1 MTPHRKEPLPTP
13 HSPYGL
19 DFRHMPEILVKKT
32 RNEPGE
38 ASLEVT
44 IPPDNVKA
52 AEERATKFYQ
62 QRARLPGFRQGK
74 VPAAVVRKKFAD
86 DIRQE
91 TLRELVQ
98 ESWRVAQK
106 QEELKPIADPH
117 IHNLKWEEG
126 APVTFELHVE
136 LKPELKLQRLGGFRL
151 TRTVPA
157 VTAAQV
163 DAQLNAMREQR
174 APWTPVAGEKP
185 KPKDLVDVA
194 IATRENNE
202 VKDPQPYQFVLGE
215 GRAIPDVEAR
225 IMGLT
230 PGESVDATVRF
241 PDDFAE
247 EAKRGQTRDIQ
258 LTLREVKRQELPVL
272 DDAFAREMGDFES
285 LDALRSAVAEDLK
298 KEAEREA
305 DARVRAELVE
315 QIVQANNVVAPRP
328 VVERVL
334 GMYAQAYE
342 IPEERWEKF
351 AQEFRSVAESQVRR
365 DLVLDTVVES
375 QNLRATEAELDQRIQ
390 ELAERRGMKPAELY
404 ASLEKA
410 KRLRDVARSITE
422 EKVFAYLLSQST
434 VEPA

>member
-1 MTPHRKEPLPTP
+1 
-13 HSPYGL
+13 
-19 DFRHMPEILVKKT
+19 MPEILVKKT
-32 RNEPGE
+32 KVEPGE
-38 ASLEVT
+38 ASLQVT

-52 AEERATKFYQ
+52 AEDRATKFYQ

-74 VPAAVVRKKFAD
+74 VPAAVVKKKFAD

-126 APVTFELHVE
+126 APVTFEFHVE
-136 LKPELKLQRLGGFRL
+136 LKPDLKLERLGKFKV
-151 TRTVPA
+151 TRTVTA

-174 APWTPVAGEKP
+174 APWTPVSGEKP
-185 KPKDLVDVA
+185 KPKDLVDVI
-194 IATRENNE
+194 IATRENGA

-215 GRAIPDVEAR
+215 GRAIPDVEER
-225 IMGLT
+225 VMSLV

-258 LTLREVKRQELPVL
+258 LTLREVKRQELAAL

-285 LDALRSAVAEDLK
+285 LEALRKAITEDLH

-305 DARVRAELVE
+305 DARVRAELIE

-328 VVERVL
+328 LVERVL

-342 IPEERWEKF
+342 IPEDRWEKF
-351 AQEFRSVAESQVRR
+351 AEEFRTVAESQVRR
-365 DLVLDTVVES
+365 DLVMDYVVES
-375 QNLRATEAELDQRIQ
+375 QHLRATEADLDQKIQ
-390 ELAERRGMKPAELY
+390 ELADKRGMKAAELY

-422 EKVFAYLLSQST
+422 EKVFTYLLSQST
-434 VEPA
+434 VEQA

>member
-1 MTPHRKEPLPTP
+1 
-13 HSPYGL
+13 
-19 DFRHMPEILVKKT
+19 MPEILVRKT
-32 RNEPGE
+32 KVEPGE

-62 QRARLPGFRQGK
+62 ERARLPGFRQGK
-74 VPAAVVRKKFAD
+74 VPAAVVRKKFAEG
-86 DIRQE
+86 IREE

-126 APVTFELHVE
+126 SPVTFEFHVE

-157 VTAAQV
+157 ITAAQV

-174 APWTPVAGEKP
+174 APWTPVANEKP
-185 KPKDLVDVA
+185 KPKDLVDVT
-194 IATRENNE
+194 IAGRENGE

-215 GRAIPDVEAR
+215 GRAIPDVEER
-225 IMGLT
+225 IMALL
-230 PGESVDATVRF
+230 PGESVDATVKF

-247 EAKRGQTRDIQ
+247 EAKRGQTRDVH
-258 LTLREVKRQELPVL
+258 LTLREVKRQELPAL

-285 LDALRSAVAEDLK
+285 LEALRTAVAADLG

-305 DARVRAELVE
+305 DAKVRTALVQE
-315 QIVQANNVVAPRP
+315 IVEANNVVAPRP
-328 VVERVL
+328 LVERVL
-334 GMYAQAYE
+334 GAYAQAYE
-342 IPEERWEKF
+342 IPEERWQQF
-351 AQEFRSVAESQVRR
+351 AQEFRTIAESQVKR
-365 DLVLDTVVES
+365 DLVLDHVVES
-375 QNLRATEAELDQRIQ
+375 QQLRATEAELDQKIQ
-390 ELAERRGMKPAELY
+390 ELAERRGMKAAELY

-422 EKVFAYLLSQST
+422 EKVFSYLLSQST
-434 VEPA
+434 VEQA

>member
-1 MTPHRKEPLPTP
+1 
-13 HSPYGL
+13 
-19 DFRHMPEILVKKT
+19 MPDILVKKT
-32 RNEPGE
+32 RVEPGE

-44 IPPDNVKA
+44 IPSDNVKA
-52 AEERATKFYQ
+52 AEERATKVYQ

-126 APVTFELHVE
+126 APVTFEFHVE
-136 LKPELKLQRLGGFRL
+136 LKPELKLERLGNFRL
-151 TRTVPA
+151 TRKVAA

-174 APWTPVAGEKP
+174 APWTPVPGEKP
-185 KPKDLVDVA
+185 KLKDLVDVL
-194 IATRENNE
+194 IATRENGE

-215 GRAIPDVEAR
+215 GRAIPDVEER
-225 IMGLT
+225 ILSLA

-258 LTLREVKRQELPVL
+258 LTLREVKRQELPAL

-285 LDALRSAVAEDLK
+285 VEALRTAIAEDLK

-328 VVERVL
+328 LVERVL

-351 AQEFRSVAESQVRR
+351 AEEFRTVAEAQVRR
-365 DLVLDTVVES
+365 DLVLDHVVES
-375 QNLRATEAELDQRIQ
+375 QKLRATEAELDQRIH
-390 ELAERRGMKPAELY
+390 ELAERRGMKAAELY

-422 EKVFAYLLSQST
+422 EKVFTHLLSQST
-434 VEPA
+434 VEQA

>member
-1 MTPHRKEPLPTP
+1 
-13 HSPYGL
+13 
-19 DFRHMPEILVKKT
+19 MPDILVKKT
-32 RNEPGE
+32 RAEPGE

-44 IPPDNVKA
+44 IPPDNVRA
-52 AEERATKFYQ
+52 AVERATKAYQ

-74 VPAAVVRKKFAD
+74 APAAVVRKKFAD
-86 DIRQE
+86 DIRQD

-117 IHNLKWEEG
+117 IHNLKWEDG
-126 APVTFELHVE
+126 APVTFEFHVE
-136 LKPELKLQRLGGFRL
+136 LKPDLKLQRLGGFRL

-157 VTAAQV
+157 ISAAQV
-163 DAQLNAMREQR
+163 DAQLNTMREQR

-185 KPKDLVDVA
+185 KPKDLVDVI
-194 IATRENNE
+194 IATRENGE

-215 GRAIPDVEAR
+215 GRAIPDVEER
-225 IMGLT
+225 IMSLT
-230 PGESVDATVRF
+230 PSESVDATVRF

-247 EAKRGQTRDIQ
+247 EAKRGQTRDVQI
-258 LTLREVKRQELPVL
+258 TLREVKRQELAAL

-285 LDALRSAVAEDLK
+285 LDALRAAVTADLG
-298 KEAEREA
+298 KEAERDA
-305 DARVRAELVE
+305 DAKVRAELVE

-328 VVERVL
+328 LVERVL

-342 IPEERWEKF
+342 IPEERWEQF
-351 AQEFRSVAESQVRR
+351 AKEFRTVAESQVRR
-365 DLVLDTVVES
+365 DLVLDYVVES
-375 QNLRATEAELDQRIQ
+375 QNLRATEAELDERIQ
-390 ELAERRGMKPAELY
+390 QLAARRNMPAAQLY

>member
-1 MTPHRKEPLPTP
+1 
-13 HSPYGL
+13 
-19 DFRHMPEILVKKT
+19 MPDILVKKT
-32 RNEPGE
+32 RTEPGE
-38 ASLEVT
+38 ASLEVS
-44 IPPDNVKA
+44 IPTENVRA
-52 AEERATKFYQ
+52 AEERATKVYQ

-74 VPAAVVRKKFAD
+74 VPAAVVRKKFAE

-117 IHNLKWEEG
+117 IHNLKWEAG
-126 APVTFELHVE
+126 APVTFEIHVE
-136 LKPELKLQRLGGFRL
+136 LKPDLKLQRLGGFRL

-157 VTAAQV
+157 VTAAQI
-163 DAQLNAMREQR
+163 DAHLSAMREQR

-185 KPKDLVDVA
+185 KPKDLVDVT
-194 IATRENNE
+194 IATREQEE

-215 GRAIPDVEAR
+215 GRAIPDVEER
-225 IMGLT
+225 IMNLT

-247 EAKRGQTRDIQ
+247 AAKRGQTRDIRVS
-258 LTLREVKRQELPVL
+258 LREVKRQQLPPL
-272 DDAFAREMGDFES
+272 DDAFGREMGDFES
-285 LDALRSAVAEDLK
+285 LEALRAAVASDLK

-305 DARVRAELVE
+305 DARVRAALVE
-315 QIVQANNVVAPRP
+315 EIIQANNVVAPRP
-328 VVERVL
+328 LVERAL
-334 GMYAQAYE
+334 ALYAQAYDV
-342 IPEERWEKF
+342 PEERWEQF
-351 AQEFRSVAESQVRR
+351 AKEFRTVAESQVRR
-365 DLVLDTVVES
+365 DLVLDYVVES

-390 ELAERRGMKPAELY
+390 ELAERRNMPAAQLY

-434 VEPA
+434 VEQA

>member
-1 MTPHRKEPLPTP
+1 
-13 HSPYGL
+13 
-19 DFRHMPEILVKKT
+19 MPEILVKKT

-342 IPEERWEKF
+342 IPEERLEKF
-351 AQEFRSVAESQVRR
+351 AQEFHSVAESQIRR

-390 ELAERRGMKPAELY
+390 ELAERRGMKAAELY

-434 VEPA
+434 VEQA

>member
-1 MTPHRKEPLPTP
+1 
-13 HSPYGL
+13 
-19 DFRHMPEILVKKT
+19 MPEILVKKT
-32 RNEPGE
+32 RAEPGE

-52 AEERATKFYQ
+52 AEERATKVYQ

-74 VPAAVVRKKFAD
+74 APAAVVRKKFAD

-117 IHNLKWEEG
+117 IHNLKWEDG
-126 APVTFELHVE
+126 SPVTFEFHVE
-136 LKPELKLQRLGGFRL
+136 LKPDLKLERLGNFRL
-151 TRTVPA
+151 TRKVAA
-157 VTAAQV
+157 VTATQV

-185 KPKDLVDVA
+185 KPKDLVDIV
-194 IATRENNE
+194 IATRENAE
-202 VKDPQPYQFVLGE
+202 IKDPQPYQFVLGE
-215 GRAIPDVEAR
+215 GRAIPDVEER
-225 IMGLT
+225 IMNLL

-258 LTLREVKRQELPVL
+258 VTLREVKRQELAAL

-285 LDALRSAVAEDLK
+285 LDALRAAITADLG
-298 KEAEREA
+298 KEAERDA
-305 DARVRAELVE
+305 DAKMRAELIE
-315 QIVQANNVVAPRP
+315 QIVQANTVVAPRP
-328 VVERVL
+328 LVERVL

-342 IPEERWEKF
+342 VPEDRWETF
-351 AQEFRSVAESQVRR
+351 AQEFRTVAESQVRR
-365 DLVLDTVVES
+365 DLVLDYVVES
-375 QNLRATEAELDQRIQ
+375 QNLRATEAELDERIQ
-390 ELAERRGMKPAELY
+390 QLAERRSMPAAQLY

-434 VEPA
+434 VEQA

>member
-1 MTPHRKEPLPTP
+1 
-13 HSPYGL
+13 
-19 DFRHMPEILVKKT
+19 MPDILVKKT
-32 RNEPGE
+32 RDEPGE

-52 AEERATKFYQ
+52 AEERALKVYQ

-74 VPAAVVRKKFAD
+74 APAAVVRKKFAE
-86 DIRQE
+86 DIRQD

-117 IHNLKWEEG
+117 IHNLKWEDG
-126 APVTFELHVE
+126 SPVTFEFHVE
-136 LKPELKLQRLGGFRL
+136 LKPDLKLERLGNFRL
-151 TRTVPA
+151 TRKVAA

-185 KPKDLVDVA
+185 KPKDLVDIV
-194 IATRENNE
+194 IATRENAE
-202 VKDPQPYQFVLGE
+202 IKDPQPYQFVLGE
-215 GRAIPDVEAR
+215 GRAIPDVEER
-225 IMGLT
+225 VMNLL

-258 LTLREVKRQELPVL
+258 VTLREVKRQELATL

-285 LDALRSAVAEDLK
+285 LDALRAAITADLG
-298 KEAEREA
+298 KEAERDA
-305 DARVRAELVE
+305 DAKVRGELIE

-328 VVERVL
+328 LVERVL

-342 IPEERWEKF
+342 VAEERWETF
-351 AQEFRSVAESQVRR
+351 AQEFRTVAESQVRR
-365 DLVLDTVVES
+365 DLVLDYVVES
-375 QNLRATEAELDQRIQ
+375 QNLRATEAELDERIQ
-390 ELAERRGMKPAELY
+390 QLAERRNMPAAQLY

-434 VEPA
+434 VEQA

>member
-1 MTPHRKEPLPTP
+1 
-13 HSPYGL
+13 
-19 DFRHMPEILVKKT
+19 MPEILVKKT
-32 RNEPGE
+32 RAEPGE
-38 ASLEVT
+38 ASLEVS
-44 IPPDNVKA
+44 IPPENVRA
-52 AEERATKFYQ
+52 AEDRATKVYQ

-74 VPAAVVRKKFAD
+74 APAAVVRKKFAD

-117 IHNLKWEEG
+117 IHNLKWEDG
-126 APVTFELHVE
+126 APVTFEFHVE

-157 VTAAQV
+157 VTAAQI
-163 DAQLNAMREQR
+163 DAQLNTMREQR

-185 KPKDLVDVA
+185 KPKDLVDVI
-194 IATRENNE
+194 IATRENGAE
-202 VKDPQPYQFVLGE
+202 KDPQPYQFVLGE
-215 GRAIPDVEAR
+215 GRAIPDVEER
-225 IMGLT
+225 VMSLT

-247 EAKRGQTRDIQ
+247 EAKRGQTRDIRVS
-258 LTLREVKRQELPVL
+258 LREVKRQQLPPL

-285 LDALRSAVAEDLK
+285 LEALRAAVTADLG

-305 DARVRAELVE
+305 DAKLRSELVE

-328 VVERVL
+328 LVERVL
-334 GMYAQAYE
+334 GAYAQAYE
-342 IPEERWEKF
+342 IPEERWQQF
-351 AQEFRSVAESQVRR
+351 AQEFHSIAESQVRR
-365 DLVLDTVVES
+365 DLVLDDVVES
-375 QNLRATEAELDQRIQ
+375 QHLRATEAELDQKIQ
-390 ELAERRGMKPAELY
+390 ELAERRGGGMTAAQLY

-434 VEPA
+434 VEQT

>member
-1 MTPHRKEPLPTP
+1 
-13 HSPYGL
+13 
-19 DFRHMPEILVKKT
+19 MPDILVKKT
-32 RNEPGE
+32 RAEPGE
-38 ASLEVT
+38 ASLEVS
-44 IPPDNVKA
+44 IPPESVKA
-52 AEERATKFYQ
+52 AEDRATKVYQ

-117 IHNLKWEEG
+117 IHNLKWEDG
-126 APVTFELHVE
+126 APVTFEFHVE
-136 LKPELKLQRLGGFRL
+136 LKPDLKLQRLGGFRL

-157 VTAAQV
+157 VSTAQV
-163 DAQLNAMREQR
+163 DAQLTTMREQR
-174 APWTPVAGEKP
+174 APWTPVTGEKP
-185 KPKDLVDVA
+185 KPKDLVDVI
-194 IATRENNE
+194 IATRENGE
-202 VKDPQPYQFVLGE
+202 IKDPQPYQLVLGE
-215 GRAIPDVEAR
+215 GRAIPDVEER
-225 IMGLT
+225 IMNLT

-258 LTLREVKRQELPVL
+258 LTLREVKRQELAAL

-285 LDALRSAVAEDLK
+285 LDGLRTAVTTDLG
-298 KEAEREA
+298 KEAERDA
-305 DARVRAELVE
+305 DAKVRSELIE

-328 VVERVL
+328 LVERVL

-342 IPEERWEKF
+342 IPEERWPQF
-351 AQEFRSVAESQVRR
+351 AEEFRAIAESQVRR
-365 DLVLDTVVES
+365 DLVLDYVVES
-375 QNLRATEAELDQRIQ
+375 QNLRATEAELDERIQ
-390 ELAERRGMKPAELY
+390 QLAEKRGMPAAQLY

-434 VEPA
+434 VEQT

>member
-1 MTPHRKEPLPTP
+1 
-13 HSPYGL
+13 
-19 DFRHMPEILVKKT
+19 MPEILVRKT
-32 RNEPGE
+32 KVEPGE

-62 QRARLPGFRQGK
+62 ERARLPGFRQGK
-74 VPAAVVRKKFAD
+74 VPAAVVRKKFAEG
-86 DIRQE
+86 IREE

-126 APVTFELHVE
+126 SPVTFEFHVE

-157 VTAAQV
+157 ITAAQV

-174 APWTPVAGEKP
+174 APWTPVANEKP
-185 KPKDLVDVA
+185 KPKDLVDVT
-194 IATRENNE
+194 IAGRENGE

-215 GRAIPDVEAR
+215 GRAIPDVEER
-225 IMGLT
+225 IMALL
-230 PGESVDATVRF
+230 PGESVDATVKF

-247 EAKRGQTRDIQ
+247 EAKRGQTRDVH
-258 LTLREVKRQELPVL
+258 LTLREVKRQELPAL
-272 DDAFAREMGDFES
+272 DDAFAREQGDFES
-285 LDALRSAVAEDLK
+285 LEALRTAVAADLG

-305 DARVRAELVE
+305 DAKVRTALVQE
-315 QIVQANNVVAPRP
+315 IVEANNVVAPRP
-328 VVERVL
+328 LVERVL
-334 GMYAQAYE
+334 GAYAQAYE
-342 IPEERWEKF
+342 IPEERWQQF
-351 AQEFRSVAESQVRR
+351 AQEFRTIAESQVKR
-365 DLVLDTVVES
+365 DLVLDHVVES
-375 QNLRATEAELDQRIQ
+375 QQLRATEAELDQKIQ
-390 ELAERRGMKPAELY
+390 ELAERRGMKAAEVY

-434 VEPA
+434 VEK

>member
-1 MTPHRKEPLPTP
+1 
-13 HSPYGL
+13 
-19 DFRHMPEILVKKT
+19 MPDILVKKT
-32 RNEPGE
+32 KVEPGE
-38 ASLEVT
+38 ASLEVS
-44 IPPDNVKA
+44 IPPESVRA
-52 AEERATKFYQ
+52 AEERAMKFYQ

-74 VPAAVVRKKFAD
+74 APPAVVRKKFAD

-117 IHNLKWEEG
+117 IHNLKWEDG
-126 APVTFELHVE
+126 SPVTFEFHVE
-136 LKPELKLQRLGGFRL
+136 LKPELTLERLGNFRL
-151 TRTVPA
+151 TRKVTA

-185 KPKDLVDVA
+185 KPKDLVDVM
-194 IATRENNE
+194 IATRENGE
-202 VKDPQPYQFVLGE
+202 IKDPQPYQFVLGE
-215 GRAIPDVEAR
+215 GRAIPDVEER
-225 IMGLT
+225 IMNLL

-247 EAKRGQTRDIQ
+247 EAKRGQTRDVQI
-258 LTLREVKRQELPVL
+258 TLREVKRQELAVL

-285 LDALRSAVAEDLK
+285 LDALRAAVTADLG
-298 KEAEREA
+298 KEAERDA
-305 DARVRAELVE
+305 DAKLRGELVE

-328 VVERVL
+328 LVERVL

-342 IPEERWEKF
+342 IPEERWEQF
-351 AQEFRSVAESQVRR
+351 AQEFRTAAESQVRR
-365 DLVLDTVVES
+365 DLVLDHVVES
-375 QNLRATEAELDQRIQ
+375 QNLRATEAELDQKIQ
-390 ELAERRGMKPAELY
+390 ELADRRGMKAAELY

-422 EKVFAYLLSQST
+422 EKVFTYLLSQST
-434 VEPA
+434 VESA

>member
-1 MTPHRKEPLPTP
+1 
-13 HSPYGL
+13 
-19 DFRHMPEILVKKT
+19 MPEILVKKT
-32 RNEPGE
+32 KTEPGE

-62 QRARLPGFRQGK
+62 QRARLPGFRLGK

-86 DIRQE
+86 GIREE

-126 APVTFELHVE
+126 SPVTFEFHVE
-136 LKPELKLQRLGGFRL
+136 LKPELTLQRLGGFRL
-151 TRTVPA
+151 KRTVPA

-163 DAQLNAMREQR
+163 DAQLNAIREQR
-174 APWTPVAGEKP
+174 APWTPVANDKP
-185 KPKDLVDVA
+185 KPKDLVDVI
-194 IATRENNE
+194 IATRENGE

-215 GRAIPDVEAR
+215 GRAIPDVEER
-225 IMGLT
+225 IMALL

-258 LTLREVKRQELPVL
+258 LTLREVKRQELPAL
-272 DDAFAREMGDFES
+272 DDALARELGDFES
-285 LDALRSAVAEDLK
+285 LEALRAAVTTDLG

-305 DARVRAELVE
+305 DARLRSELIQLIVE
-315 QIVQANNVVAPRP
+315 ANNVVAPRP
-328 VVERVL
+328 LVERVL
-334 GMYAQAYE
+334 GAYAQAYE
-342 IPEERWEKF
+342 IPEERWPQF
-351 AQEFRSVAESQVRR
+351 AQEFRTIAESQVKR
-365 DLVLDTVVES
+365 DLVMDHVVES
-375 QNLRATEAELDQRIQ
+375 QNLRATEEELDKKVQ
-390 ELAERRGMKPAELY
+390 ELAEKRGVPAGQLY

-434 VEPA
+434 VEQT

>member
-1 MTPHRKEPLPTP
+1 
-13 HSPYGL
+13 
-19 DFRHMPEILVKKT
+19 MPEILVRKT
-32 RNEPGE
+32 KVEPGE

-52 AEERATKFYQ
+52 AEERATKAYQ

-74 VPAAVVRKKFAD
+74 APAVVVKKKFAD

-126 APVTFELHVE
+126 APVTFEFHVE
-136 LKPELKLQRLGGFRL
+136 LKPDLKLQRLSNFRL
-151 TRTVPA
+151 TRKVPA

-174 APWTPVAGEKP
+174 APWTPVASEKP
-185 KPKDLVDVA
+185 KPKDLVDVL
-194 IATRENNE
+194 IATRENG
-202 VKDPQPYQFVLGE
+202 VAKDPQAYPFVLGE
-215 GRAIPDVEAR
+215 GRAIPDVEER
-225 IMGLT
+225 IMNLT

-272 DDAFAREMGDFES
+272 DDAFAREMVDFES
-285 LDALRSAVAEDLK
+285 LEALRGGGTEDLK
-298 KEAEREA
+298 KEAGHQA
-305 DARVRAELVE
+305 DPLGRAE
-315 QIVQANNVVAPRP
+315 
-328 VVERVL
+328 
-334 GMYAQAYE
+334 
-342 IPEERWEKF
+342 
-351 AQEFRSVAESQVRR
+351 
-365 DLVLDTVVES
+365 
-375 QNLRATEAELDQRIQ
+375 RIQ
-390 ELAERRGMKPAELY
+390 
-404 ASLEKA
+404 
-410 KRLRDVARSITE
+410 
-422 EKVFAYLLSQST
+422 Q
-434 VEPA
+434 

>member
-1 MTPHRKEPLPTP
+1 
-13 HSPYGL
+13 
-19 DFRHMPEILVKKT
+19 MPEILVKKT
-32 RNEPGE
+32 RVEPGE
-38 ASLEVT
+38 ASLEV
-44 IPPDNVKA
+44 IVPVANVQA
-52 AEERATKFYQ
+52 AEERATKVYQ

-117 IHNLKWEEG
+117 IHNLKWEDG
-126 APVTFELHVE
+126 APVTFEFHVE
-136 LKPELKLQRLGGFRL
+136 LKPDLKLQRLGGFRL
-151 TRTVPA
+151 TRTVLA
-157 VTAAQV
+157 VTGAQV

-185 KPKDLVDVA
+185 KLKDLVDVI
-194 IATRENNE
+194 IATRENGAT
-202 VKDPQPYQFVLGE
+202 KDPQPYQFVLGE
-215 GRAIPDVEAR
+215 GRAIPDVEER
-225 IMGLT
+225 IMNLT
-230 PGESVDATVRF
+230 PGASVDATVRF

-258 LTLREVKRQELPVL
+258 LTLREVKRQELPAL
-272 DDAFAREMGDFES
+272 DDALAREMGDFES
-285 LDALRSAVAEDLK
+285 LEALRATVAADLA
-298 KEAEREA
+298 KEAGKEA
-305 DARVRAELVE
+305 DAKVRSELIE

-328 VVERVL
+328 LVERVL

-342 IPEERWEKF
+342 VPEERWEKF
-351 AQEFRSVAESQVRR
+351 AQEFRSIAESQVRR
-365 DLVLDTVVES
+365 DLVLDYVVES
-375 QNLRATEAELDQRIQ
+375 QNLRATEAELDERIQ
-390 ELAERRGMKPAELY
+390 QLAERRGMPAAQLY

-434 VEPA
+434 VEQA